1 VSWPW
6 IALLVA
12 AVVVVG
18 AAEWTRLSRAVDAG
32 AGARQK
38 RQRAKRKANLRVITN
53 DPDSDEF
60 AQSVQRDLDALPT
73 IDEPRSKKS

>member
-6 IALLVA
+6 IALLVLA
-12 AVVVVG
+12 VAVVA
-18 AAEWTRLSRAVDAG
+18 AAEWSRVSRRIGADARRTRERS
-32 AGARQK
+32 
-38 RQRAKRKANLRVITN
+38 KRKASLRVITN

-73 IDEPRSKKS
+73 IDEPHSKKR